1 MSLVLQYRCVDID
14 PSHSTTAM
22 NSNDSSALLHVRV
35 AELPWLVLATILDH
49 LDVPTMVAF
58 LSVSRHLRGQFWHD
72 DNFWQRQFRARFGA
86 FTPSCFRGS
95 WRVAFAAT
103 YARGLSYIT
112 EEAARHSMS
121 SVCAP
126 SPASLSSRVLHLC
139 AGCMP
144 TPEWCV

>member
-14 PSHSTTAM
+14 PSHSTAAM
-22 NSNDSSALLHVRV
+22 SSSNSNNSNAAPPHVRV
-35 AELPWLVLATILDH
+35 AELPWLVLATVLDN

-58 LSVSRHLRGQFWHD
+58 LSVSRHLRAQFWHD

-112 EEAARHSMS
+112 EEAARHSMA
-121 SVCAP
+121 SVCCSSAP
-126 SPASLSSRVLHLC
+126 PPFLSQQASSSH
-139 AGCMP
+139 M
-144 TPEWCV
+144 